1 LRAALGELRNI
12 QYGVYYVVFLGEFAD
27 ASGSSGNLA
36 EGLIAIDEALD
47 RAERNEELWYFPELL
62 RIKSDLVLREGLSHS
77 VSDAENYLRKSLDLA
92 RAQQTLSWEL
102 RSALSLCR
110 LWRSQGRISEAL
122 ELLAPIFGQFTEGFA
137 TGDLLAA
144 KALLD
149 DLNRKH
155 R

>member
-47 RAERNEELWYFPELL
+47 RAERNEERWYFPELL
-62 RIKSDLVLREGLSHS
+62 RIKGDLVVKESLPHS
-77 VSDAENYLRKSLDLA
+77 ASDAENYLKKSLALA
-92 RAQQTLSWEL
+92 RAQRTLSWQL

-110 LWRSQGRISEAL
+110 LWRSQGRISEAS

-137 TGDLLAA
+137 TGDLVAA

-149 DLNRKH
+149 DMRRKH
-155 R
+155 